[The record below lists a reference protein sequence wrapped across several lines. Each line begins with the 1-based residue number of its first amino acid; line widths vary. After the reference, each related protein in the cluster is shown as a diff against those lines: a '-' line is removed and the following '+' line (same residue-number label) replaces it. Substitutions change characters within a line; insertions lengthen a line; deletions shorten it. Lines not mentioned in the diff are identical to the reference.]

1 MAIYHFSAKPV
12 QRSKGR
18 SSVAA
23 AAYRSRSTLRDERQG
38 MTFSYIAA
46 TDLVHAEIVG
56 FDGPRASL
64 WNLAEAVEIRHDAT
78 TAREYEIALPNELSE
93 ADQIELARE
102 FARWLNKNQ
111 SCAVDF
117 AIHSGEGVNGH
128 GHFLTT
134 TRSVDG
140 QGTMSDIK
148 IQREWSDKKR
158 KAHGL
163 PGRKAE
169 LVAARKAWADI
180 ANDALEQAGFEE
192 RIDHRSLK
200 DQGIDRLPTSHIG
213 PAASA
218 MERDGLQTRVGDHNR
233 VIGKINL
240 ERQFELDE
248 LRKHQVEA
256 KSLEQQLA
264 EIDSETEAIRNEPAP
279 ALTTTTGTIVQA
291 DHSTTIAA
299 VAEREVARYS
309 TGMAMTFG
317 DMFKGKLLKETWN
330 ADFPPELLKTL
341 KWVDINS
348 RALTMKSGSQI
359 VDHGDKI
366 TLSKHEPDAV
376 AATVEMIKAKG
387 WESVTVN
394 GSDEFQLAIA
404 LALYKE
410 EMKVSLK
417 SELAKERYEAE
428 LSRRQAPPEALK
440 PIPEP
445 DRLAEPESEPEP
457 EIDLYDLVRRSTDT
471 TPLLPTNA
479 YRDDTRKLRSWA
491 RARWS
496 ELTTGGEPEGLAETF
511 VTVME
516 EQALMAGYSP
526 YEIKDVGLDSGWS
539 KTMSDRNK
547 KPASSPRP
555 AARTRRACSPNEGE
569 KPPGI

>member
-56 FDGPRASL
+56 FGGPRASL
-64 WNLAEAVEIRHDAT
+64 WNMAEAVEVRHDAT
-78 TAREYEIALPNELSE
+78 TSREYEIALPNELSE
-93 ADQIELARE
+93 AKQIELARD

-111 SCAVDF
+111 GCAVDF
-117 AIHSGEGVNGH
+117 AIHSGGGVNGH
-128 GHFLTT
+128 CHFLTT
-134 TRSVDG
+134 TRSLDED
-140 QGTMSDIK
+140 GTMSDIK

-180 ANDALEQAGFEE
+180 ANNALERSGFGE

-200 DQGIDRLPTSHIG
+200 DQGVDRLPTSHIG

-218 MERDGLQTRVGDHNR
+218 MEREGMQTRVGDHNR
-233 VIGKINL
+233 MIIGINL
-240 ERQFELDE
+240 QRQYELDD
-248 LRKHQVEA
+248 LRNRESQVE
-256 KSLEQQLA
+256 SLTQQLA
-264 EIDSETEAIRNEPAP
+264 DIDLEIEAIRNEPAP
-279 ALTTTTGTIVQA
+279 APTITGTIVQA

-299 VAEREVARYS
+299 VAEWEVARYS

-440 PIPEP
+440 PIPEL
-445 DRLAEPESEPEP
+445 DRLAEPEP

-471 TPLLPTNA
+471 TPLPPTNA

-547 KPASSPRP
+547 KPALSPRP
-555 AARTRRACSPNEGE
+555 AARTQWACSPNEGE